1 MSSNERRG
9 RSLIKTE
16 QQRKKSN
23 FTSWCYMV
31 GCLMFSL
38 FCYLFSIYL
47 IFSVDNLGAMA
58 YRGDLIACEVDFSGV
73 PEGKVSVLF
82 SLNGRKVARS
92 SVEYTEGNKLFPF
105 VSLGFEGITVLTK
118 VCSKEGGGSGEG
130 NGLEIESINGLV
142 SSVICQHI
150 IPRHTPPAT
159 INRGVVPVTKL
170 KAC

>member
-16 QQRKKSN
+16 QQGKKSN
-23 FTSWCYMV
+23 FTSWCYTV
-31 GCLMFSL
+31 DCPMFSL
-38 FCYLFSIYL
+38 FCFVFAMFL

-105 VSLGFEGITVLTK
+105 VSLGFEGTTVLTK

-130 NGLEIESINGLV
+130 EQGG
-142 SSVICQHI
+142 
-150 IPRHTPPAT
+150 
-159 INRGVVPVTKL
+159 GGGGGG
-170 KAC
+170 

>member
-1 MSSNERRG
+1 M
-9 RSLIKTE
+9 
-16 QQRKKSN
+16 
-23 FTSWCYMV
+23 
-31 GCLMFSL
+31 
-38 FCYLFSIYL
+38 YL

-118 VCSKEGGGSGEG
+118 VCSSLCNFNVCEH
-130 NGLEIESINGLV
+130 L
-142 SSVICQHI
+142 Q
-150 IPRHTPPAT
+150 T
-159 INRGVVPVTKL
+159 IQPFYQKAVP
-170 KAC
+170 

>member
-1 MSSNERRG
+1 M
-9 RSLIKTE
+9 
-16 QQRKKSN
+16 
-23 FTSWCYMV
+23 
-31 GCLMFSL
+31 
-38 FCYLFSIYL
+38 YL

-118 VCSKEGGGSGEG
+118 VCLKEGGGSGEG
-130 NGLEIESINGLV
+130 EGRRRRVMG
-142 SSVICQHI
+142 
-150 IPRHTPPAT
+150 
-159 INRGVVPVTKL
+159 
-170 KAC
+170 